1 MSSVHSIHTVIIS
14 KSLLLTKTC
23 SFIRYKLLLIW
34 KRKCETTHWKVWE
47 NFSKLLF
54 SSFFYS
60 QLLKSSIINWLTT
73 QIMNRTQLRIE
84 FTVKQRIGVQEFCS
98 LFWLFFYDFLLVS
111 FKLVLWPHDSLTVRL
126 VWRQKG
132 VKLTKIYSV
141 VQWLCTIST

>member
-34 KRKCETTHWKVWE
+34 KRECETTHWKVWE

-54 SSFFYS
+54 SHFSIPNCWSHQLSTDWPPKLWTELNLELNLLLNKGLVYRSFAPF
-60 QLLKSSIINWLTT
+60 
-73 QIMNRTQLRIE
+73 
-84 FTVKQRIGVQEFCS
+84 FDC
-98 LFWLFFYDFLLVS
+98 FFYDFLLVS